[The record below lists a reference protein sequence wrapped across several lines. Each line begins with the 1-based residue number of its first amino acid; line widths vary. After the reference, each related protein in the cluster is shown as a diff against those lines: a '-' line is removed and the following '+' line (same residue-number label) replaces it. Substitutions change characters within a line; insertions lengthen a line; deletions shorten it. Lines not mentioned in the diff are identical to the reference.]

1 MSFLEGFIASLIG
14 GAAAKTA
21 QQNTDSQKPAD
32 AQKPMDAQKPTDVQK
47 TIGKVCA
54 IIGLLMFLFFWFVM
68 MFGIK

>member
-14 GAAAKTA
+14 GAATKTA
-21 QQNTDSQKPAD
+21 QQNTDSE
-32 AQKPMDAQKPTDVQK
+32 KPMDAQKPTDVQK

>member
-21 QQNTDSQKPAD
+21 QQNTDSE
-32 AQKPMDAQKPTDVQK
+32 KPMDTQKPTDVPK